1 MRSNYNNSGNL
12 EQFVKGALIQAEQ
25 AMQSGRLN
33 PIQSQQKNAQIFRVT
48 PNNAATAAGRSPQ
61 QTGAGMVGSPARL
74 DSQPDSEVYR
84 ERPADQVPGKAAAAP
99 GSGNTARTARA
110 DAAIAAGTAD
120 AGTNAGINAGTNAG
134 TAETASVPVQRKAPD
149 DLEKLL
155 KLNFNEQNLLSGVV
169 MAEVLGRPKCLRRG
183 RW

>member
-84 ERPADQVPGKAAAAP
+84 ERPTDQVPGKAAAAP

-120 AGTNAGINAGTNAG
+120 AGTNAGTNAG
-134 TAETASVPVQRKAPD
+134 TAETALLPVQRKEPD

-169 MAEVLGRPKCLRRG
+169 MAEVLSRPKCLRRG